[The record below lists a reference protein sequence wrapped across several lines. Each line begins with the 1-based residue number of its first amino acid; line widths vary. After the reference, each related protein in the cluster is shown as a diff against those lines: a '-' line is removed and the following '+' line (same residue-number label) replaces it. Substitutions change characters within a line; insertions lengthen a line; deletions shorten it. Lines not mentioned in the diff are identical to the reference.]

1 MYVDAFVVREGS
13 REREAL
19 GLLPNAHPL
28 PVRLIFVRS
37 PSPIE
42 LTTRRTST
50 DTPGIIQ
57 VSLSTDTHRHPSL
70 TVYGHTGIQVPL
82 TGFLRGELGCLHIG
96 NRWCDT
102 ATAVAW
108 YTASRCFSRAKSSG
122 RAALRSWYLTKGGG
136 VCVACECVRVSVSV
150 RERESVSV
158 IPTRKHHTH
167 AAIRTRLQS
176 HLFLSSPRKHH
187 TTLLHAYNSGRFSP
201 LFSFSPPPL

>member
-1 MYVDAFVVREGS
+1 MRSWFGRESG
-13 REREAL
+13 ERGIRSTSQCAPIASWIGIRPL
-19 GLLPNAHPL
+19 LLPYRANDTKNVYGH
-28 PVRLIFVRS
+28 
-37 PSPIE
+37 
-42 LTTRRTST
+42 TR
-50 DTPGIIQ
+50 
-57 VSLSTDTHRHPSL
+57 HHPSL

-122 RAALRSWYLTKGGG
+122 RAALRSWYLAKGGG

>member
-1 MYVDAFVVREGS
+1 MRSWFGRESG
-13 REREAL
+13 ERGIRSTSQCAPIASSI
-19 GLLPNAHPL
+19 GIRPL
-28 PVRLIFVRS
+28 PLPYRANDTKNVYGHTRHH
-37 PSPIE
+37 PS
-42 LTTRRTST
+42 LTVYGHT
-50 DTPGIIQ
+50 
-57 VSLSTDTHRHPSL
+57 RHPSL

-201 LFSFSPPPL
+201 LFSFVSSASL